1 MDEGPGVVQILL
13 LFVLIL
19 LNAFFAMSELAILS
33 LNELKVRKMAEA
45 GNKKAAKILE
55 LIEEPSHFLSTIQ
68 IGVTLAGFL
77 TSASA
82 ASSFSEPLAAQFIKW
97 FPAFSKVE
105 NVVYGAAMVVVTVII
120 SYFSLV
126 LGELAPKRI
135 AMQGSERI
143 SFAVVG
149 PLLVIKKIMKPFI
162 KVLSASTNG
171 VVRLLGYNP
180 KGGDEALTKEEIRM
194 LVDEGEEKGVID
206 EDQKEMIHN
215 IFDFTDVPI
224 REVMTH
230 RTEMAA
236 VSEEDSIE
244 AVAAFGCEHGY
255 SRLPVYGEEVDDI
268 RGIVY
273 VKDLL
278 QFVGQPVPPEKTVAD
293 MMRQAYFV
301 PETKRCRDLFEEMTE
316 KHLQMVLVSDEYG
329 MVSGLV
335 TIEDLLEH
343 IVGDIQDE
351 YDDEE
356 AEIVS
361 LGENSYEFDG
371 GLDVKEV
378 EELLHIKL
386 PEGEYDTAGGF
397 VMDVLGRVPTEGEPV
412 EVESSGYRFVVTQMK
427 ERRICRVRAERMEAS
442 TEDMACT
449 RNESASE

>member
-1 MDEGPGVVQILL
+1 MDGGPGAVQIVL

-19 LNAFFAMSELAILS
+19 LNAFFAMSEIAIIS
-33 LNELKVRKMAEA
+33 LNEHKLRKMAES
-45 GNKKAAKILE
+45 GNKKAGKILE
-55 LIEEPSHFLSTIQ
+55 LIEDPSHFLSTIQ

-82 ASSFSEPLAAQFIKW
+82 ASSFSEPLAAQFLKW
-97 FPAFSKVE
+97 FPALTKAAD
-105 NVVYGAAMVVVTVII
+105 VVNGAAMVLVTIII

-135 AMQGSERI
+135 AMQGSEKI

-149 PLLVIKKIMKPFI
+149 PLLFIKKVMKPFI

-171 VVRLLGYNP
+171 VVRLLGFDP
-180 KGGDEALTKEEIRM
+180 KGSEEGVTKEEIRM

-215 IFDFTDVPI
+215 IFDFTDAPV

-236 VSEEDSIE
+236 VSMADTIKE
-244 AVAAFGCEHGY
+244 VAEFACEQGY
-255 SRLPVYGEEVDDI
+255 SRLPVYAEEIDDI

-278 QFVGQPVPPEKTVAD
+278 RFVGQSVPAERTVAEL
-293 MMRQAYFV
+293 MRPAYFV
-301 PETKRCRDLFEEMTE
+301 PETKRCRDVFEEMTE
-316 KHLQMVLVSDEYG
+316 THLQMVLVSDEYG
-329 MVSGLV
+329 MMSGLV

-356 AEIVS
+356 AEIVV
-361 LGENSYEFDG
+361 LGENTYEFDG
-371 GLDVKEV
+371 SLEV
-378 EELLHIKL
+378 TDAEELLKVKL
-386 PEGEYDTAGGF
+386 PEGEYDTVGGL
-397 VMDVLGRVPTEGEPV
+397 VMDLLGRVPTENEAVSVTAG
-412 EVESSGYRFVVTQMK
+412 GIRFIVTQMK
-427 ERRICRVRAERMEAS
+427 ERRICRVRAEHISPEHA
-442 TEDMACT
+442 ED
-449 RNESASE
+449 ND

>member
-1 MDEGPGVVQILL
+1 MGEGPGVVQILL

-19 LNAFFAMSELAILS
+19 LNAFFAMSEIAIIQ
-33 LNELKVRKMAEA
+33 LNDLKVRKMAAA

-55 LIEEPSHFLSTIQ
+55 LIEDPSHFLSTIQ

-82 ASSFSEPLAAQFIKW
+82 ASSFSEPLAAQFLAW
-97 FPAFSKVE
+97 FPALEKAAD
-105 NVVYGAAMVVVTVII
+105 VVNGAAMVLVTVII

-135 AMQGSERI
+135 GMQASEKI

-149 PLLVIKKIMKPFI
+149 PLLFIKKVMKPFI

-171 VVRLLGYNP
+171 VVRLLGFNP
-180 KGGDEALTKEEIRM
+180 KGGDEELTKEEIRM

-215 IFDFTDVPI
+215 IFDFTDVAV

-236 VSEEDSIE
+236 VSMTDSIRE
-244 AVAAFGCEHGY
+244 VAVFGSEHGY
-255 SRLPVYGEEVDDI
+255 SRIPVYADEMDDI

-278 QFVGQPVPPEKTVAD
+278 QFVGQTVSEEKTVAD
-293 MMRQAYFV
+293 VMRQAYFV
-301 PETKRCRDLFEEMTE
+301 PESKRCRDVFEEMTE

-329 MVSGLV
+329 MVSGLA

-356 AEIVS
+356 EEAIC
-361 LGENSYEFDG
+361 LGENVYEFDG
-371 GLDVKEV
+371 SLEV
-378 EELLHIKL
+378 REAEELLGITL
-386 PEGEYDTAGGF
+386 PEGEYDTVGGF
-397 VMDVLGRVPTEGEPV
+397 IMDTLGHVPAKNEHV
-412 EVESSGYRFVVTQMK
+412 QVESGGYRFIVEQMK
-427 ERRICRVRAERMEAS
+427 ERRICRVRAERMKGEK
-442 TEDMACT
+442 EQQ
-449 RNESASE
+449 

>member
-1 MDEGPGVVQILL
+1 MDEGPGAVQILL

-19 LNAFFAMSELAILS
+19 LNAFFAMSEIAILQ

-55 LIEEPSHFLSTIQ
+55 LIEDPSHFLSTIQ

-82 ASSFSEPLAAQFIKW
+82 ASSFSEPLAAQFLRW
-97 FPAFSKVE
+97 FPALSKAEDAV
-105 NVVYGAAMVVVTVII
+105 NGIAMVLVTIII

-135 AMQGSERI
+135 AMQGSEKI

-149 PLLVIKKIMKPFI
+149 PLLIIKKVMKPFI

-171 VVRLLGYNP
+171 VVRLFGFNP

-215 IFDFTDVPI
+215 IFDFTDVPV

-236 VSEEDSIE
+236 VSITDSIGE
-244 AVAAFGCEHGY
+244 VAAFGCERGY
-255 SRLPVYGEEVDDI
+255 SRLPVYAEEMDDI

-301 PETKRCRDLFEEMTE
+301 PETKRCRDVFEEMTE

-356 AEIVS
+356 AECVC
-361 LGENSYEFDG
+361 LGENKYEFDG
-371 GLDVKEV
+371 GLEVKEV
-378 EELLHIKL
+378 EELLHVKL
-386 PEGEYDTAGGF
+386 PEGEYDTVGGF
-397 VMDVLGRVPTEGEPV
+397 VMDALGRVPTEEERV
-412 EVESSGYRFVVTQMK
+412 EVLSAGYRFTVAQMK
-427 ERRICRVRAERMEAS
+427 ERRICRVRAEFVE
-442 TEDMACT
+442 TEGGKGSCADGADL
-449 RNESASE
+449 AG